1 MDFVLQIIVNSIVLG
16 TQILFLAISLYL
28 IKAVSKIEHVSLG
41 AIGVAIAYTFYLG
54 QTLHIGIWF
63 SIVLSLLAAI
73 LLGLASYFLLEKFC
87 KNNQIL
93 LALLVSLSFGI
104 GIESIIAI
112 LFKSG
117 AKNIIDGVLPIIS
130 FAGITMTLPGV
141 YTLVLGVLL
150 AVITYI
156 IVKKTPAGRILRSIS
171 ENQSLVAT
179 LGVNQKRVRKMV
191 YIVASIIAGMVGILL
206 GMNTSLTPTLGFTYI
221 MIAFIAL
228 FVGGPSD
235 IRGTI
240 VASYIIILIPEFLI
254 NFAPANMQFTSS
266 YRMFF
271 VFVIACIVLSIKPRG
286 IFSKTVRQT

>member
-54 QTLHIGIWF
+54 QTLHIGVWF
-63 SIVLSLLAAI
+63 SIVLSLLTAT

-104 GIESIIAI
+104 GIESILAI

-117 AKNIIDGVLPIIS
+117 AKNIIEGVLPIMS
-130 FAGITMTLPGV
+130 FAGITITLPGL
-141 YTLVLGVLL
+141 YTLILGVLL
-150 AVITYI
+150 AIITYI

-228 FVGGPSD
+228 FVGGSSD

-240 VASYIIILIPEFLI
+240 VASYVIILIPEFLI
-254 NFAPANMQFTSS
+254 NFAPASMQFTGS

-271 VFVIACIVLSIKPRG
+271 IFVIACIVLSIKPRG